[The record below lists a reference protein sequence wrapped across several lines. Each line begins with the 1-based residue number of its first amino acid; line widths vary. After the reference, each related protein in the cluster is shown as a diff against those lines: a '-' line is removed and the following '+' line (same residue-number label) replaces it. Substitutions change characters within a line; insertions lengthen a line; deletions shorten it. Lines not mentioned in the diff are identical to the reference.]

1 MVRIARPL
9 VRIGRSRDDMRRL
22 PRDVQGSFGFDLYRV
37 QCGEHPRG
45 ARPLKGYGGAGV
57 VELVE
62 DHDGN
67 TCRAVY
73 TVRFAEIVY
82 VLHVFQKKS
91 RSGIATPKPD
101 VDMIKS
107 RLRRAEEEYDTWRC
121 ARSLP
126 R

>member
-1 MVRIARPL
+1 
-9 VRIGRSRDDMRRL
+9 MRRL